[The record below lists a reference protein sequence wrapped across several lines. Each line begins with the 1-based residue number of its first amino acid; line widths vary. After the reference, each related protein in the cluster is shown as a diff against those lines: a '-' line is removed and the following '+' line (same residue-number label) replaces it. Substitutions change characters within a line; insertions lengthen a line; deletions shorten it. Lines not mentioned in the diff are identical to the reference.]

1 MYTPKDCVQFGN
13 RRHAHLV
20 NVGLLLAMMME
31 YRITIVK

>member
-20 NVGLLLAMMME
+20 DVPLAMTIE
-31 YRITIVK
+31 NRITIVK